1 MHVLCLFTAIGER
14 LELTASV
21 SSGLLLLV
29 PISRNDSF
37 PVGLVRKQ
45 LLLHVSL
52 LRSSNQSRKK
62 LESLPPTSLLSE
74 NQMDTDVYAHTKDR
88 IKETEGYQ

>member
-1 MHVLCLFTAIGER
+1 MFYVCLLER

-29 PISRNDSF
+29 PISRNDIF

>member
-1 MHVLCLFTAIGER
+1 MHWLLCLFTAIGEW
-14 LELTASV
+14 LESTARV
-21 SSGLLLLV
+21 IMSSGLLLLV

-37 PVGLVRKQ
+37 PVGLARKQ

-62 LESLPPTSLLSE
+62 LESLAPTSHLSV
-74 NQMDTDVYAHTKDR
+74 NQMDTEVTKH
-88 IKETEGYQ
+88 

>member
-1 MHVLCLFTAIGER
+1 MFYVCLLER

-52 LRSSNQSRKK
+52 
-62 LESLPPTSLLSE
+62 
-74 NQMDTDVYAHTKDR
+74 Y
-88 IKETEGYQ
+88 